1 MLDYTDQL
9 DRAYSALADP
19 SRRAMLER
27 LALGPASVSQL
38 GEPLQMTLAA
48 VVQHV
53 QALEASG
60 LIATAKLG
68 RVRTCT
74 LNADALRSAE
84 QWIAERRAVWEQRL
98 GRLGQVLD
106 AQSAAAPPAPAR
118 PSGIARTPIRKG
130 RS

>member
-1 MLDYTDQL
+1 MLDYADPL
-9 DRAYSALADP
+9 DRVYSALADP

-27 LALGPASVSQL
+27 LAVGPASVSQL

-60 LIATAKLG
+60 LIATAKTG

-74 LNADALRSAE
+74 LNADALNSAE
-84 QWIAERRAVWEQRL
+84 QWLTERRAVWEQRL
-98 GRLGQVLD
+98 DRLGQVLD
-106 AQSAAAPPAPAR
+106 EQQAAAKPPAAT
-118 PSGIARTPIRKG
+118 AKTAIRKG